1 MRLFGKKLSTNSYA
15 LEILNTN
22 PEILK
27 LFTEK
32 NLKKLKNPK
41 FSLNISAYNFLKSHP
56 QYITEEIGKMPYIFK
71 KIKVFNEN
79 VKSVFNLVLISS

>member
-1 MRLFGKKLSTNSYA
+1 MRLFGKKLSINPYA

-41 FSLNISAYNFLKSHP
+41 FSLNICAYNFLKSYP